1 MLVLINI
8 NILALVL
15 DLKVFRYQ
23 MVVDLVRTV
32 FGAGVNSFVHINNKK
47 KDIFVIGKILTNGSD
62 DVAMTE
68 DKECSTNFTYSKGI

>member
-32 FGAGVNSFVHINNKK
+32 FGAGVNSF
-47 KDIFVIGKILTNGSD
+47 
-62 DVAMTE
+62 
-68 DKECSTNFTYSKGI
+68 TY